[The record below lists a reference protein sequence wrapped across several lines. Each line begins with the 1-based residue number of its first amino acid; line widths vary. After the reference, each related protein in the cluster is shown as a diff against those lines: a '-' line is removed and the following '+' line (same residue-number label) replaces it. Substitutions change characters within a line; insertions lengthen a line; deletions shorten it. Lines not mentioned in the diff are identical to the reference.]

1 MKNFKNNFIVKFVV
15 TLFLIG
21 IIIGFLFYFFYKP
34 DLMSYLDS
42 LKSLIQTS
50 HQNTFL
56 SSIVIVSMIFILS
69 ISVLGLPILAF
80 YIFYEGL
87 SIGFTLALFLGVY
100 SIKGA
105 FFYLAYLLF
114 SKLLFLVIML
124 YFSIVSMRYTV
135 KFIDAVVSKSREN
148 LYNTI
153 VYHFYRYLIV
163 LIAVIINS
171 AIVYFLA
178 NKVISLLIH
187 LIS

>member
-34 DLMSYLDS
+34 DLSAYLES
-42 LKSLIQTS
+42 FKNLIQTS
-50 HQNTFL
+50 HQNIFL
-56 SSIVIVSMIFILS
+56 SSIVVVSMVFILS
-69 ISVLGLPILAF
+69 ISIIGLPVLAF

-100 SIKGA
+100 SLKGA
-105 FFYLAYLLF
+105 LFYLFYLIA
-114 SKLLFLVIML
+114 SKLLFLTIVL
-124 YFSIVSMRYTV
+124 YFSIVSIRYSI
-135 KFIDAVVSKSREN
+135 KFIDSIVSKSREN

-163 LIAVIINS
+163 LVTTIINCT
-171 AIVYFLA
+171 IVYFLA
-178 NKVISLLIH
+178 NKIVSLLIH
-187 LIS
+187 LI